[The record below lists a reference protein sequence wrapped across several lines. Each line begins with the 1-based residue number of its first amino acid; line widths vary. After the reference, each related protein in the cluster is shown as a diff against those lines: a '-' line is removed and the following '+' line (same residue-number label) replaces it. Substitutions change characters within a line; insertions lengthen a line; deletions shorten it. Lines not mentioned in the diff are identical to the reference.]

1 MWLEE
6 EYMLRVLRLNLNKI
20 KATGLLSSHLKGG
33 GCINTHTLHIHV
45 CLKVQHL
52 CFWKIRIDFK
62 NCASTFIWKKGKQM
76 KIKPTELYHERT
88 QEGWRSKC
96 FYFGAMCE
104 CHGSE
109 TNEIIHSSLFKFR
122 ELGQSQSGGLVNRI
136 TELDEQRYIFT
147 WSLQNKVNRRWDV
160 KLMYFSSYGRI
171 LMLSLQS
178 KRLQKMLFFTL
189 EADTLQTVF
198 NFALSAISSG
208 QSRSVIRKL
217 PGSTQDKAWILI
229 C

>member
-1 MWLEE
+1 MWFEE
-6 EYMLRVLRLNLNKI
+6 EYMLRVLRLNLIKI

-33 GCINTHTLHIHV
+33 GCINTHILHIHV

-96 FYFGAMCE
+96 FYFGAMRE

-122 ELGQSQSGGLVNRI
+122 ELGQSHSLVAWS
-136 TELDEQRYIFT
+136 TESLNWMSRGICSHEAYKIRLIEDGMSSLCIFPHMVGFLCCL
-147 WSLQNKVNRRWDV
+147 SSPKDFKRC
-160 KLMYFSSYGRI
+160 YF
-171 LMLSLQS
+171 LH
-178 KRLQKMLFFTL
+178 
-189 EADTLQTVF
+189 
-198 NFALSAISSG
+198 
-208 QSRSVIRKL
+208 
-217 PGSTQDKAWILI
+217 
-229 C
+229 